1 MYPDIAVTIEPV
13 LIPGRKKTEKMNL
26 KQTIRSIPGWPIE
39 GVIFR
44 DLTTLMQ
51 DPAAFRYACD
61 VLVDRYKDKG
71 IDKIVGIDARGFVFG
86 AVVAY
91 QLGIGFVPVRKKGKL
106 PCKTIQETYDL
117 EYGTDTLE
125 MHEDA
130 VSPGEKVVIVDDLIA
145 TGGTVGA
152 AVSLV
157 KKMGANLVECAF
169 VVELPDLKG
178 REKIPGCPVFAMVEF
193 EGE

>member
-1 MYPDIAVTIEPV
+1 
-13 LIPGRKKTEKMNL
+13 MNL
-26 KQTIRSIPGWPIE
+26 KETIRSISGWPIE

-51 DPAAFRYACD
+51 NPAAFAYACD
-61 VLVDRYKDKG
+61 VFYDRYKDKG

-86 AVVAY
+86 GVVAY
-91 QLGIGFVPVRKKGKL
+91 KLGIGFVPVRKKGKL
-106 PCKTIQETYDL
+106 PGGTIQETYVL

-130 VSPGEKVVIVDDLIA
+130 ISPGEKVVIVDDLIA

-152 AVSLV
+152 AVKLV
-157 KKMGANLVECAF
+157 KNLGADLVECAF

-178 REKIPGCPVFAMVEF
+178 RAQINGCPVFALVEF